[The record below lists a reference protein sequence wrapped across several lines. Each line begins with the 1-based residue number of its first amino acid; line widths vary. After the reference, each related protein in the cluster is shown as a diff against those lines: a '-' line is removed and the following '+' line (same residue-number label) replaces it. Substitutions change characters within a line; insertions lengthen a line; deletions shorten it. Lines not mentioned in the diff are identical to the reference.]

1 MVKGIDTTYISQAV
15 ANQANKDVKGDV
27 QKLVKYVGGETL
39 EQLPDTF
46 TSATKDAVSGSLLFD
61 GIPIL
66 SKFLSNKKAK
76 GIGSEKFAQLDQRTF
91 ANVKNLFKG
100 EGKLS
105 QRVADFISNNT
116 QIKNEFDAVGTLT
129 KSANKS
135 RKATAKAVKAAEK
148 AVKAAEK
155 SAEKIAQAENGGLFS
170 KLSAKR
176 ALNKTASKTADLKIA
191 AEKAKRARYNYL
203 KTKYR
208 SGAAEAGKT
217 SSKLATKFGKLTNM
231 AKHGKF
237 GKVGQAAEKVVSKI
251 GGGLGKVGSKL
262 GSFGKILK
270 SSGAG
275 IMLVFSGIIEGATEV
290 IPTFKELGAKKGMKQ
305 AGKSAIKVA
314 GDTAGFVI
322 GNQVG
327 TALGAAAGAALA
339 GTKVGAAIG
348 SVVPGY
354 GTAIGAV
361 VGCICGFLGSW
372 VAGKITKKIT
382 GKSEREKAKEEQQK
396 AQATEI
402 SKNQK
407 ALDELKAITV
417 QKIEEEKAT
426 GKASKDSLIAQ
437 EALANIEKNNP
448 FQTFA

>member
-1 MVKGIDTTYISQAV
+1 MVKGIDTTYVGQAV
-15 ANQANKDVKGDV
+15 ANTQVNKNDV

-61 GIPIL
+61 GLPIFKL
-66 SKFLSNKKAK
+66 FRNNKKVN
-76 GIGSEKFAQLDQRTF
+76 GLGSEHLAKLDQRTF
-91 ANVKNLFKG
+91 ENVKNLFNG
-100 EGKLS
+100 EGKFG
-105 QRVADFISNNT
+105 QRIADFVSNNT
-116 QIKNEFDAVGTLT
+116 KIKSEFDAVGSYVKTT
-129 KSANKS
+129 
-135 RKATAKAVKAAEK
+135 RKAEKAAAKATKAAAKAAEK
-148 AVKAAEK
+148 GGFFSEVTAKKAAK
-155 SAEKIAQAENGGLFS
+155 KAAKAATKASTAKDAFLSATSQNAAKEGAKATGKIAG
-170 KLSAKR
+170 
-176 ALNKTASKTADLKIA
+176 KI
-191 AEKAKRARYNYL
+191 
-203 KTKYR
+203 
-208 SGAAEAGKT
+208 
-217 SSKLATKFGKLTNM
+217 
-231 AKHGKF
+231 
-237 GKVGQAAEKVVSKI
+237 
-251 GGGLGKVGSKL
+251 GSKL

-305 AGKSAIKVA
+305 AGKSAVKVA

-327 TALGAAAGAALA
+327 TALGAAAGSALA
-339 GTKVGAAIG
+339 GTKLGAAIG

-382 GKSEREKAKEEQQK
+382 GKSEREKAKEKQQK
-396 AQATEI
+396 EQATEI

-426 GKASKDSLIAQ
+426 GKVSKDSLIAQ

>member
-27 QKLVKYVGGETL
+27 QKLVKYVGGEALT
-39 EQLPDTF
+39 QAPDTF
-46 TSATKDAVSGSLLFD
+46 TSATKDAVSGTLLFD

-66 SKFLSNKKAK
+66 NKFIRNKKAK
-76 GIGSEKFAQLDQRTF
+76 GIGSEKLAQLDQRTF

-116 QIKNEFDAVGTLT
+116 QIRNEFDAVGTLAKT
-129 KSANKS
+129 AKKSD
-135 RKATAKAVKAAEK
+135 KAAAKAAKAVEKAAEK
-148 AVKAAEK
+148 MAK
-155 SAEKIAQAENGGLFS
+155 AENGGLFS
-170 KLSAKR
+170 RLSA
-176 ALNKTASKTADLKIA
+176 NKAIKKAVKASD
-191 AEKAKRARYNYL
+191 KAKNARYSFL

-237 GKVGQAAEKVVSKI
+237 GKVGQVAEKVVSKA
-251 GGGLGKVGSKL
+251 GKGLGKVGSKL

-270 SSGAG
+270 TSGAG
-275 IMLVFSGIIEGATEV
+275 IMLVFGGIIEGLTEV
-290 IPTFKELGAKKGMKQ
+290 VPTFKELGAKKGMKQ

-327 TALGAAAGAALA
+327 TALGAAAGSALA
-339 GTKVGAAIG
+339 GTKLGAEIG

-382 GKSEREKAKEEQQK
+382 GKSEREKAKEAQQQ
-396 AQATEI
+396 AQAAEI
-402 SKNQK
+402 AKNDQ
-407 ALDELKAITV
+407 ALKELKALTV

-426 GKASKDSLIAQ
+426 GKLSEDAVIAQ
-437 EALANIEKNNP
+437 ESLKNLGLDKNNP
-448 FQTFA
+448 FQAFA